1 MTARRYASAMSLSTY
16 AFIIGFAPLLLGI
29 PQFLFPER
37 TTAWLFR
44 ALEED
49 VLMRFVGLLFFLLSF
64 LVLRT
69 DYTVG
74 TDIAGLVRLM
84 AWLITLKSLVLCYA
98 PAWRARIVRR
108 FLAPEYMHRI
118 YGLFALGWG
127 VLLLIAA
134 EKLGG

>member
-1 MTARRYASAMSLSTY
+1 MPLSTY
-16 AFIIGFAPLLLGI
+16 AFIIGFAPLFIGI

-37 TTAWLFR
+37 TTAWIFR
-44 ALEED
+44 TLEED
-49 VLMRFVGLLFFLLSF
+49 MLVRFIGFVFFMFSF

-84 AWLITLKSLVLCYA
+84 AWLVTLKSLVLLYA
-98 PAWRARIVRR
+98 PAWRARMVRR
-108 FLAPEYMHRI
+108 FLAQDFMRRLH
-118 YGLFALGWG
+118 GALAIGMG
-127 VLLLIAA
+127 ILLLVAA